1 MYMQSCMCMAFAA
14 KVSTITV
21 DNNVFIALHVGL
33 IVMML
38 LTHTIATYL
47 NSGSILYWQPITSFL
62 L

>member
-1 MYMQSCMCMAFAA
+1 MCMAFAA

-38 LTHTIATYL
+38 LIHTIAIATYL
-47 NSGSILYWQPITSFL
+47 NSRSILYW
-62 L
+62 

>member
-1 MYMQSCMCMAFAA
+1 MYMQSCMCMAFVAE
-14 KVSTITV
+14 VSTITV

-38 LTHTIATYL
+38 LIHTIATYL
-47 NSGSILYWQPITSFL
+47 NSRSILYWQPITSFL